1 MKTTVFGLTGY
12 SPDFNMLLIN
22 ATSGIAGTTK
32 EHLGFSMALDVPV
45 FVVINKIDACSEKA
59 LQQTL
64 STIEFLLK
72 SPGCGKIPM
81 IIENEDDAILASQR
95 FVDPRICP
103 VFLISCVTGR
113 NLDLVKKFLN
123 VLPPLVNKKDN
134 ELKMQQHTEFRVDE
148 VYFKK
153 KPGHIIAGML
163 MKGTIQE
170 QEKLLLGP
178 FELGEFIPIEVQTCQ
193 RYKVPCRIVRA
204 GQSAALSIGNPIE
217 ITERIRK
224 GMVLVSEK
232 LEPKACKEFEAQ
244 IYLLFHANQISKGF
258 QATIHIGNV
267 CQTAQIVHMSKVL
280 EKFIIIMI
288 IITSKLI
295 ENN

>member
-1 MKTTVFGLTGY
+1 M
-12 SPDFNMLLIN
+12 
-22 ATSGIAGTTK
+22 
-32 EHLGFSMALDVPV
+32 
-45 FVVINKIDACSEKA
+45 
-59 LQQTL
+59 
-64 STIEFLLK
+64 
-72 SPGCGKIPM
+72 
-81 IIENEDDAILASQR
+81 
-95 FVDPRICP
+95 
-103 VFLISCVTGR
+103 ISCVTGR

-134 ELKMQQHTEFRVDE
+134 ELNMQQHTEFRVDE

-193 RYKVPCRIVRA
+193 RYTVPCRIVRA
-204 GQSAALSIGNPIE
+204 GQSAALSIGNPME

-267 CQTAQIVHMSKVL
+267 CQTAQIVHMSKVIRTIYNYYYYYY
-280 EKFIIIMI
+280 K
-288 IITSKLI
+288 
-295 ENN
+295 